1 MGLQVRSTRVTHAFP
16 VGSPRDPCCPCQ
28 QLLQTLLTTEERQ
41 RIFLEARKNVPGN
54 DGQPTQL
61 PNEIDVAF
69 PLTCPDWDFNTVAGR
84 EQLRL
89 YRQILLTGLWG
100 AGRCPTNLAKVRA
113 IMQGSE
119 ETPAGFL
126 ERLMEGYRMYTPFDP
141 QAPDWQAEVIMSFIG
156 QSAPDIRVK
165 LQRLEG
171 LQGYTL
177 LDLVKEA
184 EKIFNKRE
192 TQEEREKWES
202 EKEKKK
208 KEKAGRGER

>member
-1 MGLQVRSTRVTHAFP
+1 
-16 VGSPRDPCCPCQ
+16 
-28 QLLQTLLTTEERQ
+28 
-41 RIFLEARKNVPGN
+41 
-54 DGQPTQL
+54 
-61 PNEIDVAF
+61 
-69 PLTCPDWDFNTVAGR
+69 
-84 EQLRL
+84 
-89 YRQILLTGLWG
+89 
-100 AGRCPTNLAKVRA
+100 
-113 IMQGSE
+113 
-119 ETPAGFL
+119 
-126 ERLMEGYRMYTPFDP
+126 MEGYRMYTPFDP

-208 KEKAGRGER
+208 KRKKREEVKDKKMQQGASSDSCHCHLKPE